1 MKIDA
6 YFTPF
11 FPEQEN
17 QFKDHFIVMID
28 VLRASTTICAALFN
42 GAKEIIPFD
51 ELQKAL
57 AVYSNLSRDN
67 RIMGGERKGIKPEGF
82 DAGNSPFEYS
92 PDVVKNKTIIF
103 TTTNGTKT
111 FTKGKE
117 AAKRVIGSFV
127 NHKVVLEELNSYI
140 ESKSSTEEEIKVTFF
155 CAGNE
160 GRQSYED
167 VCCAGAFISHI
178 VDHYTTVEL
187 TDAADAAKNLF
198 NLHSDD
204 LSSFLKT
211 RSHAS
216 YLQKIGFEED
226 LDLAFKFN
234 VYPVVPVM
242 DGNSIKLEK

>member
-6 YFTPF
+6 FFTPY
-11 FPEQEN
+11 FPDVEN
-17 QFKDHFIVMID
+17 QFKDHIVVMID

-42 GAKEIIPFD
+42 GAKEIIPYQ
-51 ELQKAL
+51 ELQKA
-57 AVYSNLSRDN
+57 VGTYSNLSRDS
-67 RIMGGERKGIKPEGF
+67 RFMGGERKGLKPEGF

-92 PDVVKNKTIIF
+92 PDKVDNKTIIF
-103 TTTNGTKT
+103 TTTNGTRT
-111 FTKGKE
+111 FVKAKE
-117 AAKRVIGSFV
+117 ATKKIIGAFV
-127 NHKVVLEELNSYI
+127 NHNVVLEEINSYI
-140 ESKSSTEEEIKVTFF
+140 ERSSSAEEDINITFF

-167 VCCAGAFISHI
+167 VCCAGAFISEL
-178 VDHYTTVEL
+178 VEKYTSVEL
-187 TDAADAAKNLF
+187 TDAADAAKNLY

-204 LSSFLKT
+204 LSNFLKT

-216 YLQKIGFEED
+216 YLQKMGFEED